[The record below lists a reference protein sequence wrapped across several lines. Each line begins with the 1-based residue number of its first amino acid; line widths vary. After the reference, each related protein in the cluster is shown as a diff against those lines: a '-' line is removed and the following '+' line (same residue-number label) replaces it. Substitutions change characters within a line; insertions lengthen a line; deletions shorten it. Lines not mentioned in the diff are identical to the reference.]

1 MSAVLRLASGKH
13 LVLGV
18 RPLIMGVLN
27 VTPDSFSDG
36 GLYLDPEAALARG
49 RALVA
54 EGADLID
61 VGGESTRPGGAPV
74 AEAEE
79 ARRVLPVI
87 ERLAREVPVPLSV
100 DTYRASVADRAFAA
114 GADLVNDVTALRA
127 DPHLAGVTAARGAAV
142 ILMHATG
149 LPGGFHDPA
158 VRGAP
163 LPRVLADLRAAVA
176 RARTAGIAPERIF
189 LDPGLGFGKTQ
200 AENLLLVREVGQ
212 VRALGHPVVIG
223 PSMKSFI
230 ARALSE
236 DDMGARAWGTT
247 AAVAIAAFL
256 GAEVIRVH
264 DVATM
269 RRVARVAD
277 AIRTAPDA

>member
-1 MSAVLRLASGKH
+1 MRADLRLASGKH
-13 LVLGV
+13 LVIGE
-18 RPLIMGVLN
+18 RPLVMGVLN

-36 GLYLDPEAALARG
+36 GLYLEPEAALARG

-79 ARRVLPVI
+79 IRRVLPVI

-100 DTYRASVADRAFAA
+100 DTYRAATAARALAA

-127 DPHLAGVTAARGAAV
+127 DAGLAAVAADRGAAV

-149 LPGGFHDPA
+149 MPGRFHDA
-158 VRGAP
+158 ANVGAP
-163 LPRVLADLRAAVA
+163 LPRVLDDLRAAAA
-176 RARTAGIAPERIF
+176 RALAAGIGAERIF
-189 LDPGLGFGKTQ
+189 LDPGIGFGKTQ
-200 AENLLLVREVGQ
+200 TENLMLVREVGQ
-212 VRALGHPVVIG
+212 VRALGYPVVIG

-230 ARALSE
+230 ARALDE
-236 DDMGARAWGTT
+236 PDMGARADGTA

-264 DVATM
+264 DVPTM
-269 RRVARVAD
+269 RRVARLAHAV
-277 AIRTAPDA
+277 RSAPDA

>member
-1 MSAVLRLASGKH
+1 MPAVLELRGGKR

-36 GLYLDPEAALARG
+36 GRYIDTEAAVAHA

-54 EGADLID
+54 DGADLID

-74 AEAEE
+74 TAEEE

-100 DTYRASVADRAFAA
+100 DTYRAVTAARALAA
-114 GADLVNDVTALRA
+114 GADIVNDVTALRA
-127 DPHLAGVTAARGAAV
+127 DPDLAAVAAERGAAV

-149 LPGGFHDPA
+149 LPGSFHDPA
-158 VRGAP
+158 LRGAP
-163 LPRVLADLRAAVA
+163 LARVLEDLEAAAA
-176 RARTAGIAPERIF
+176 RAHAAGIPPERI
-189 LDPGLGFGKTQ
+189 LVDPGIGFGKTQ
-200 AENLLLVREVGQ
+200 PENLDLVRAVP
-212 VRALGHPVVIG
+212 RLKALGYPVVIG

-230 ARALSE
+230 ARALGEE
-236 DDMGARAWGTT
+236 DASGRALGTA
-247 AAVAIAAFL
+247 AAVAVAAFL
-256 GAEVIRVH
+256 GADIIRVH
-264 DVATM
+264 DVAAM

-277 AIRTAPDA
+277 AIRTAPHA